1 MNNYDASM
9 NYGGAYPAP
18 TSKSKKAG
26 AALMGGLL
34 GMTCYYLPISK
45 DVFVNEA
52 FRVTK
57 NNAEKDMKALEQAA
71 GEISKNNVSGESK
84 ILLKRLGVS
93 ETIDAIADKCKTLRA
108 SITDPAT
115 VKAMKAD
122 FDSNF
127 KSYKKQASLMDTNTA
142 KAMSNIKWNGFKWG
156 AAVGAVLGLA
166 LSLVLGRDKP

>member
-26 AALMGGLL
+26 AALLGGLV
-34 GMTCYYLPISK
+34 GMTCYYLPVGK

-57 NNAEKDMKALEQAA
+57 NCTEKDIKGLEEAA
-71 GEISKNNVSGESK
+71 AEISKDKLSSEGK
-84 ILLKRLGVS
+84 LLLRRLGVS
-93 ETIDAIADKCKTLRA
+93 ETVDAVADKCKTLKESLA
-108 SITDPAT
+108 NPTN
-115 VKAMKAD
+115 VKNMKAD
-122 FDSNF
+122 FDKNF

-156 AAVGAVLGLA
+156 AAIGAVLGLA
-166 LSLVLGRDKP
+166 LSLVLGRESR